1 MRIFFEQIHYANWT
15 DWCPFAAFAIS
26 FAVFLAWLW
35 WAFHLSAESLDR
47 MANLPLSESPE
58 GTVVTDSSTTSV
70 SHAKE

>member
-1 MRIFFEQIHYANWT
+1 MRILFEQIHFANWT

-35 WAFHLSAESLDR
+35 WAFHLPAESLDR
-47 MANLPLSESPE
+47 MAHMPLNDSSEEPSIPH
-58 GTVVTDSSTTSV
+58 SSTTSV